1 MPSQTIDNEIIL
13 LIEEIR
19 MEKNIDKKKQLVK
32 RLRELMNRKKH
43 NITSRRILKRKE
55 IKLPIAKE
63 VREIVEKTRMQPQQQ
78 TYKQI
83 VGEELNKIKSLEV
96 DLEKAKKSGNNQEV
110 KKIEDEINKNK
121 LTLQMFK
128 EGEKQQQPAEEIV
141 AELKEVLKVIPGDEK
156 SLENY
161 IKATISNQNLTERK
175 QKQKISQ
182 AMGRY
187 DNSLTGDLYKGS
199 KKKKYDEIMKKLKE
213 PKQNDQQL
221 ESKQDD
227 DERLPPPPRRKP
239 SLPSKQKSIPS
250 PPPTPPPLSDEESE
264 PDPGAALASVFAS
277 ASVPKGQGRRV
288 KYRGGAASMSD
299 YLSTFSNIPG
309 FSQAMG
315 MLPIVG
321 PLASVFGSLGQTGSK
336 VASNAM
342 RGKGVQMRGC
352 GVPGIGDLASMVGQD
367 LNSAFNVFKDFKG
380 MFGGKR
386 IMGMGTRRDIKS
398 VTYNDYMNKLY
409 SIADMGKRRDI
420 VNMKN
425 VEEFN
430 NRIQAKENAEQ
441 QNAVYQLLYNK
452 LLEERQDKSLQEDT
466 INKLGDKKKRI
477 LL

>member
-1 MPSQTIDNEIIL
+1 MELVLQNVRGGLTSASGDFCIREGIDVL
-13 LIEEIR
+13 L
-19 MEKNIDKKKQLVK
+19 LV
-32 RLRELMNRKKH
+32 ETWM
-43 NITSRRILKRKE
+43 
-55 IKLPIAKE
+55 
-63 VREIVEKTRMQPQQQ
+63 
-78 TYKQI
+78 
-83 VGEELNKIKSLEV
+83 LE
-96 DLEKAKKSGNNQEV
+96 A
-110 KKIEDEINKNK
+110 
-121 LTLQMFK
+121 
-128 EGEKQQQPAEEIV
+128 
-141 AELKEVLKVIPGDEK
+141 
-156 SLENY
+156 
-161 IKATISNQNLTERK
+161 
-175 QKQKISQ
+175 
-182 AMGRY
+182 
-187 DNSLTGDLYKGS
+187 
-199 KKKKYDEIMKKLKE
+199 
-213 PKQNDQQL
+213 
-221 ESKQDD
+221 
-227 DERLPPPPRRKP
+227 
-239 SLPSKQKSIPS
+239 
-250 PPPTPPPLSDEESE
+250 
-264 PDPGAALASVFAS
+264 AAL
-277 ASVPKGQGRRV
+277 P
-288 KYRGGAASMSD
+288 
-299 YLSTFSNIPG
+299 NIPG

>member
-96 DLEKAKKSGNNQEV
+96 DLEKAKKSGNNQVV
-110 KKIEDEINKNK
+110 KQLEDEINKNK

-128 EGEKQQQPAEEIV
+128 DGRKQQQAPEEV
-141 AELKEVLKVIPGDEK
+141 VEELKEVLKVIPNDEK
-156 SLENY
+156 SLINY
-161 IKATISNQNLTERK
+161 IKATNNNKSLDERK
-175 QKQKISQ
+175 KRQNISQ

-187 DNSLTGDLYKGS
+187 DKSLTGNLDKGE

-213 PKQNDQQL
+213 PKQNVQQL

-227 DERLPPPPRRKP
+227 DELLPP
-239 SLPSKQKSIPS
+239 
-250 PPPTPPPLSDEESE
+250 PPPLSDEESE
-264 PDPGAALASVFAS
+264 PDSNAAS
-277 ASVPKGQGRRV
+277 ASASIPKGQGRRV

-398 VTYNDYMNKLY
+398 ITYNDYMNKLY